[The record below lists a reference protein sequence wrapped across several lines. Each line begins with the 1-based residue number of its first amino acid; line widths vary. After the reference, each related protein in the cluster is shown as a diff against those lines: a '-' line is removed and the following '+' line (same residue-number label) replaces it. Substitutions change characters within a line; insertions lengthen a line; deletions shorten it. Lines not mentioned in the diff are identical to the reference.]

1 MIIYP
6 SESFAKGQE
15 LSKKKLNTYF
25 ELTENKVPNVKDS
38 LFSEE
43 GVTAY
48 IDDENNAE
56 KYEYVILPLVDY
68 ICFEVFNA
76 NSNNIEVKKLITQWR
91 EYVQATRSHNSL
103 FPNLCS
109 WKNFSFQLNDEQR
122 KIKNKIEALVLTDEL
137 CELDDIVRVL
147 CGLSVNKA
155 PKTLSPFELAN
166 TIASNYIDIAKN
178 RSAQQKLAK
187 VEVEASML
195 QEKNEKLSSDLSA
208 SQSVIAKKNEQL
220 QEAQQHNDSLEEETL
235 KLTTGY
241 EAKLEKAGQQAAQLN
256 EEINALNQNNLKKV
270 AELEALTSEKVRL
283 NECVEQEKHKNS
295 KLAEALE
302 NAEQQA
308 FTLKQETE
316 LCQLQIAQLQ
326 EELEATLASKAE
338 SENEYKEKLKQE
350 ELKLFQLQEELKVTL
365 ASKVASENA
374 YKEEL
379 KQTEQELSENAQ
391 NAKRQTETLK
401 QELELSQLQL
411 IQVQEELEAVFNDK
425 VEGEKAFEEK
435 LKDAEQQ
442 LKQTMEMQHATQ
454 QESVTA
460 VTNNTDELQN
470 VLAEN
475 ELMQLQ
481 ILQLQ
486 EELEFYFEKAS
497 SKQTAVE
504 PIVLEEEILTDDVAK
519 AATQK
524 HNTLSLIGRLMNA
537 SGRGDN

>member
-187 VEVEASML
+187 VEVEA
-195 QEKNEKLSSDLSA
+195 A
-208 SQSVIAKKNEQL
+208 AG
-220 QEAQQHNDSLEEETL
+220 ATHN
-235 KLTTGY
+235 
-241 EAKLEKAGQQAAQLN
+241 
-256 EEINALNQNNLKKV
+256 
-270 AELEALTSEKVRL
+270 
-283 NECVEQEKHKNS
+283 
-295 KLAEALE
+295 
-302 NAEQQA
+302 
-308 FTLKQETE
+308 
-316 LCQLQIAQLQ
+316 
-326 EELEATLASKAE
+326 
-338 SENEYKEKLKQE
+338 
-350 ELKLFQLQEELKVTL
+350 
-365 ASKVASENA
+365 
-374 YKEEL
+374 
-379 KQTEQELSENAQ
+379 
-391 NAKRQTETLK
+391 
-401 QELELSQLQL
+401 
-411 IQVQEELEAVFNDK
+411 
-425 VEGEKAFEEK
+425 
-435 LKDAEQQ
+435 
-442 LKQTMEMQHATQ
+442 M
-454 QESVTA
+454 
-460 VTNNTDELQN
+460 
-470 VLAEN
+470 
-475 ELMQLQ
+475 
-481 ILQLQ
+481 
-486 EELEFYFEKAS
+486 
-497 SKQTAVE
+497 
-504 PIVLEEEILTDDVAK
+504 
-519 AATQK
+519 
-524 HNTLSLIGRLMNA
+524 
-537 SGRGDN
+537 

>member
-25 ELTENKVPNVKDS
+25 ELTESKVPNVKDS
-38 LFSEE
+38 LFSED

-48 IDDENNAE
+48 IDDENNE
-56 KYEYVILPLVDY
+56 ETYEYVILPLVDY
-68 ICFEVFNA
+68 ICFEVFNGES
-76 NSNNIEVKKLITQWR
+76 NSIEVKKLITQWR
-91 EYVQATRSHNSL
+91 EYVQAARSHNSL
-103 FPNLCS
+103 YADVCS
-109 WKNFSFQLNDEQR
+109 WKNVSFELNDEQR
-122 KIKNKIEALVLTDEL
+122 KIRDKIEALVLTDEL

-155 PKTLSPFELAN
+155 PETLSPFELAN

-178 RSAQQKLAK
+178 RSAQTKLSK
-187 VEVEASML
+187 IEVEVSML

-220 QEAQQHNDSLEEETL
+220 QEAQQQNDSLKEDTL
-235 KLTTGY
+235 KLTTSF

-256 EEINALNQNNLKKV
+256 EEINALNHNNLKKV
-270 AELEALTSEKVRL
+270 AELEALV
-283 NECVEQEKHKNS
+283 QEKARLKESFEKEKNENR
-295 KLAEALE
+295 KIAEVLE
-302 NAEQQA
+302 HAEQHA
-308 FTLKQETE
+308 STLKQEIE

-326 EELEATLASKAE
+326 EELEATLASK
-338 SENEYKEKLKQE
+338 
-350 ELKLFQLQEELKVTL
+350 
-365 ASKVASENA
+365 VASENA

-379 KQTEQELSENAQ
+379 KQTEQKLSENAK
-391 NAKRQTETLK
+391 NAKRQTESLK

-411 IQVQEELEAVFNDK
+411 IQVQEELEAIFNDK
-425 VEGEKAFEEK
+425 VKGEKAFEEK
-435 LKDAEQQ
+435 LKDAEKQ
-442 LKQTMEMQHATQ
+442 LKHATAP
-454 QESVTA
+454 TGD
-460 VTNNTDELQN
+460 NDELQN
-470 VLAEN
+470 ALAEN

-497 SKQTAVE
+497 SKQPTVE
-504 PIVLEEEILTDDVAK
+504 STGLEEQNMLSDEISK

-524 HNTLSLIGRLMNA
+524 DNTLSLIGRLMNA
-537 SGRGDN
+537 SGRGNN

>member
-25 ELTENKVPNVKDS
+25 ELTESKVPSVKDS

-68 ICFEVFNA
+68 VCFEVFNGES
-76 NSNNIEVKKLITQWR
+76 NSIEVKKLITQWR
-91 EYVQATRSHNSL
+91 EYVQAARSHNSL
-103 FPNLCS
+103 YADVCS
-109 WKNFSFQLNDEQR
+109 WKNVSFELNDEQQ
-122 KIKNKIEALVLTDEL
+122 KTKNKIEALVLTDEL

-178 RSAQQKLAK
+178 RSAQQKLAH

-195 QEKNEKLSSDLSA
+195 QEKNDKLSSDLSA

-220 QEAQQHNDSLEEETL
+220 QEAQQHNDSLKENTL
-235 KLTTGY
+235 KLTTSF
-241 EAKLEKAGQQAAQLN
+241 EARLEKAGQQAAQLN

-270 AELEALTSEKVRL
+270 AELEALTSEKAHLSERL
-283 NECVEQEKHKNS
+283 EEEKNKNS

-302 NAEQQA
+302 NAEQQ
-308 FTLKQETE
+308 TSNLKLEIE

-326 EELEATLASKAE
+326 EELEA
-338 SENEYKEKLKQE
+338 
-350 ELKLFQLQEELKVTL
+350 
-365 ASKVASENA
+365 
-374 YKEEL
+374 
-379 KQTEQELSENAQ
+379 
-391 NAKRQTETLK
+391 
-401 QELELSQLQL
+401 
-411 IQVQEELEAVFNDK
+411 VFNDK
-425 VEGEKAFEEK
+425 VKGEKAFEEK
-435 LKDAEQQ
+435 LKDTEHQ
-442 LKQTMEMQHATQ
+442 LKLALEKQYAIQ

-460 VTNNTDELQN
+460 VTNNTDELHN
-470 VLAEN
+470 ALAEN

-497 SKQTAVE
+497 STQTTVE
-504 PIVLEEEILTDDVAK
+504 PIVLQEEILTDDVAK

>member
-25 ELTENKVPNVKDS
+25 ELTESKVPSVKDS

-56 KYEYVILPLVDY
+56 KYEYAILPLVDY
-68 ICFEVFNA
+68 VCFEVFNA
-76 NSNNIEVKKLITQWR
+76 ESNSIEVKKLITQWR
-91 EYVQATRSHNSL
+91 EYVQAARSHNSL
-103 FPNLCS
+103 YADVCS
-109 WKNFSFQLNDEQR
+109 WKNVSFELNDEQQ
-122 KIKNKIEALVLTDEL
+122 KIKNKIAALVLTDEL

-147 CGLSVNKA
+147 CGFSVNKA
-155 PKTLSPFELAN
+155 PEALSPFELAN

-220 QEAQQHNDSLEEETL
+220 QEAQQHNDSLKENTL

-256 EEINALNQNNLKKV
+256 EEINALNHNNLKKV
-270 AELEALTSEKVRL
+270 AELEALI
-283 NECVEQEKHKNS
+283 QEKAHLSERFEEEKNKNS
-295 KLAEALE
+295 KIAEALE
-302 NAEQQA
+302 HAKQQVSE
-308 FTLKQETE
+308 LSHENE

-326 EELEATLASKAE
+326 EELEATLASKM
-338 SENEYKEKLKQE
+338 
-350 ELKLFQLQEELKVTL
+350 
-365 ASKVASENA
+365 ASENA

-379 KQTEQELSENAQ
+379 KQTEQKLSENAQ
-391 NAKRQTETLK
+391 NAKRQTVSLK

-425 VEGEKAFEEK
+425 VKGEKAFEEK
-435 LKDAEQQ
+435 LKYAEKQ
-442 LKQTMEMQHATQ
+442 LNQDTATT
-454 QESVTA
+454 SD
-460 VTNNTDELQN
+460 NDELQN
-470 VLAEN
+470 ALAEN

-497 SKQTAVE
+497 SAKTTVA
-504 PIVLEEEILTDDVAK
+504 PTVLEKEILTDDVAK